1 MKITRVEVFP
11 IALPYDRPY
20 EQATGTADVAKRV
33 VIKVHTD
40 EGIVG
45 LGEASTV
52 LPDRTSESVEAI
64 TVILVNHLAPLLVG
78 EDPLQIQQVM
88 QKLRRASMDKYGFP
102 YSKAAIDMALHD
114 IVGKALNVPVAVLLG
129 GIVRTQIGVSR
140 SVPIRSPEETEAEAQ
155 KLKAMGYQLLTV
167 KIGLD
172 PAMDL
177 KRVAAVRRAVGDDFR
192 VEVDANQGYRSDVAV
207 RILRRMEEYGI
218 ENVEQPC
225 PWWDLHGMAEV
236 ARALATPVTADESV
250 ITPADAMNVVRLG
263 AADAMTIKLAK
274 CGGFLP
280 SKRIA
285 VIAEAAGLS
294 CNMGSQHPAGVGT
307 AAMCHFWAST
317 PEVTDVGY
325 GSPAERFPDDILCDP
340 IRFADGVV
348 HLPEGPGLGVAVDD
362 TKLVK
367 YAISVRVS

>member
-172 PAMDL
+172 PEMDL

-225 PWWDLHGMAEV
+225 PWWDLHGM
-236 ARALATPVTADESV
+236 R
-250 ITPADAMNVVRLG
+250 R
-263 AADAMTIKLAK
+263 
-274 CGGFLP
+274 
-280 SKRIA
+280 
-285 VIAEAAGLS
+285 
-294 CNMGSQHPAGVGT
+294 
-307 AAMCHFWAST
+307 
-317 PEVTDVGY
+317 
-325 GSPAERFPDDILCDP
+325 SP
-340 IRFADGVV
+340 
-348 HLPEGPGLGVAVDD
+348 GPW
-362 TKLVK
+362 
-367 YAISVRVS
+367 RRR